1 MSEQATFKLSR
12 ARLLASEPQPWR
24 RGTPPLA
31 DINPVPS
38 MISEDESRFLH
49 WIARHC
55 VSGEGQV
62 VDLGPL
68 AGGSTHA
75 LCSGLA
81 ANPGALGR
89 TQVHSYDLWRFFPG
103 WERFFPGSALRA
115 GADLLPLFRRNLKEF
130 AGTVVAHQGGLARQ
144 RWSGQPI
151 EILFIDVA
159 KTPALW
165 RHVLR
170 EFVPFCLP
178 GSLVVQQDWASAEC
192 PWLHLGMAR
201 LAEYFAPVDSPNAG
215 TLAFRLEQIIPE
227 KTLKGEDFR
236 LATPEARERFA
247 TAASWMVGWYAL
259 EVRLAEAH
267 WCVMRGDEQDA
278 ERIVAEVR
286 GHPDFSREL
295 QYDVDLVLA
304 ALRRRREEAARSLY
318 QRGRDACV
326 RTLRRAAMAIR
337 TRTS

>member
-1 MSEQATFKLSR
+1 MSEQATFKLRR

-31 DINPVPS
+31 QINPVPS
-38 MISEDESRFLH
+38 MITEDESRFLH

-55 VSGEGQV
+55 VSGDGQV

-81 ANPGALGR
+81 ANPAARGR
-89 TQVHSYDLWRFFPG
+89 SQVHSYDLWRFFPG
-103 WERFFPGSALRA
+103 WENFFPGAKLRP
-115 GADLLPLFRRNLKEF
+115 GDDLLPLFRRNLEAF
-130 AGTVVAHQGGLARQ
+130 AGMVVARQGGLVRQ
-144 RWSGQPI
+144 RWDGRPI

-159 KTPALW
+159 KTHELW

-170 EFVPFCLP
+170 EFLSCCLP
-178 GSLVVQQDWASAEC
+178 GSLVVHQDWVSAEC

-201 LAEYFAPVDSPNAG
+201 LAGYFAPVDSPNAG
-215 TLAFRLEQIIPE
+215 TVAFRLERALPADA
-227 KTLKGEDFR
+227 L
-236 LATPEARERFA
+236 EAVDLDVNPGVARQRFA
-247 TAASWMVGWYAL
+247 KAASWMTGWYAL

-267 WCVMRGDEQDA
+267 WCVMRGAEEDA
-278 ERIVAEVR
+278 ERIAAEVR
-286 GHPDFSREL
+286 EHPDFTREL

-304 ALRRRREEAARSLY
+304 ALRKRREEGARSLY
-318 QRGRDACV
+318 RRGRDACV

-337 TRTS
+337 TRTG

>member
-1 MSEQATFKLSR
+1 
-12 ARLLASEPQPWR
+12 
-24 RGTPPLA
+24 
-31 DINPVPS
+31 
-38 MISEDESRFLH
+38 
-49 WIARHC
+49 
-55 VSGEGQV
+55 V

-81 ANPGALGR
+81 ANPAALGR
-89 TQVHSYDLWRFFPG
+89 TQVHSYDLWRFFAG
-103 WERFFPGSALRA
+103 WERFFPGSALRP
-115 GADLLPLFRRNLKEF
+115 GEDLLPLFRRNLKEF
-130 AGTVVAHQGGLARQ
+130 AGMVVAHQGGLARQ

-159 KTPALW
+159 KTAELW

-170 EFVPFCLP
+170 EFFTCCMP
-178 GSLVVQQDWASAEC
+178 GSLVVHQDWVSAEC

-201 LAEYFAPVDSPNAG
+201 LAGYFSPVDSPYGG
-215 TLAFRLEQIIPE
+215 TVAFRLERAIPRE
-227 KTLKGEDFR
+227 VLGGEDLR
-236 LATPEARERFA
+236 LSRAVAGTRFA
-247 TAASWMVGWYAL
+247 EAASWMVGWYAL
-259 EVRLAEAH
+259 EARLAEAH
-267 WCVMRGDEQDA
+267 WCVMRGEAHDA

-286 GHPDFSREL
+286 EHPDFSHEL

-304 ALRRRREEAARSLY
+304 ALRERREESARSFY

-337 TRTS
+337 ARAG

>member
-1 MSEQATFKLSR
+1 MSEQATFKLRR

-24 RGTPPLA
+24 RGTPPIA

-55 VSGEGQV
+55 VSGDGQV

-81 ANPGALGR
+81 ANTAALGR

-115 GADLLPLFRRNLKEF
+115 GDDLLPLFRRNLKEF
-130 AGTVVAHQGGLARQ
+130 AGTVVAHQGGLVRQ

-159 KTPALW
+159 KTPGLW

-170 EFVPFCLP
+170 EFLPFCLP

-215 TLAFRLEQIIPE
+215 TLAFRLERAIP
-227 KTLKGEDFR
+227 KSAVTGEDFR
-236 LATPEARERFA
+236 LDREAASKRFA
-247 TAASWMVGWYAL
+247 EAASWMAGWYAL

-267 WCVMRGDEQDA
+267 WLALRGEEA
-278 ERIVAEVR
+278 EAARIAREVR
-286 GHPDFSREL
+286 AHPDYAADL
-295 QYDVDLVLA
+295 DYDLKLVSDA
-304 ALRRRREEAARSLY
+304 IEARSRSLY
-318 QRGRDACV
+318 QKGRDAWT
-326 RTLRRAAMAIR
+326 RTARRAAMAIR
-337 TRTS
+337 ARTS

>member
-1 MSEQATFKLSR
+1 
-12 ARLLASEPQPWR
+12 
-24 RGTPPLA
+24 
-31 DINPVPS
+31 
-38 MISEDESRFLH
+38 
-49 WIARHC
+49 
-55 VSGEGQV
+55 
-62 VDLGPL
+62 
-68 AGGSTHA
+68 
-75 LCSGLA
+75 
-81 ANPGALGR
+81 
-89 TQVHSYDLWRFFPG
+89 
-103 WERFFPGSALRA
+103 
-115 GADLLPLFRRNLKEF
+115 
-130 AGTVVAHQGGLARQ
+130 
-144 RWSGQPI
+144 
-151 EILFIDVA
+151 
-159 KTPALW
+159 
-165 RHVLR
+165 VLR